1 MQLSNLFTYKYQNGD
16 NTTEAQSAIILGSPL
31 TYKNCFLRL
40 LSFLCDVIFMLWPFI
55 LFVLAFVLMISP
67 LKMGIKFIYNS
78 IYINIFIISSILLWN
93 TLSTLYYCGQT
104 IGQRMYQLKVVNYDG
119 QETSLWKAFFR
130 ELLGK
135 SIPLVFLFT
144 YYRTFGILIYI
155 IVNGIVVF
163 LDPKHR
169 GIIDFIFHTKVV
181 FLYYEASDF
190 QVDNRMKINTI
201 YHLFAI
207 SLQFIKRKIS
217 SSKRVLE
224 SYIHGR
230 GKKAEYLQGTNIY
243 VRNIEST
250 HKRQSL
256 RKYHKKNGMRK
267 HYKRRKRTIDCK

>member
-1 MQLSNLFTYKYQNGD
+1 MQLLNLFTYKYQNDD
-16 NTTEAQSAIILGSPL
+16 NTKESESSIVLGSLL

-40 LSFLCDVIFMLWPFI
+40 FSFLCDVIFMLWPFI

-67 LKMGIKFIYNS
+67 LKIGIKFIYDP
-78 IYINIFIISSILLWN
+78 IYMNIFVIFSIFLWN
-93 TLSTLYYCGQT
+93 TLATLYYGGQT
-104 IGQRMYQLKVVNYDG
+104 IGQRMYQLKVVNYNG

-135 SIPLVFLFT
+135 SIPLAFLFA

-155 IVNGIVVF
+155 IINGIVVF

-169 GIIDFIFHTKVV
+169 SIIDFIFHTKVIC
-181 FLYYEASDF
+181 LYYEASDF
-190 QVDNRMKINTI
+190 QVDKRMEINTI
-201 YHLFAI
+201 YQI
-207 SLQFIKRKIS
+207 PLQCIKRKIS

-230 GKKAEYLQGTNIY
+230 GKKTEYLQGTDIQ
-243 VRNIEST
+243 VRNIESN